1 MLLFLD
7 QQLAKSSVLRHYQ
20 WVGRVFHV
28 FNSPIFIPS
37 DLVFADHSP
46 LLVTHS
52 LDSLMVNWTQ
62 SHGGLVDD
70 VLFAG
75 GDPHGVKTVDNVPG
89 SPDRTLWLVALCFS
103 GTESYSLL
111 LWSRSG
117 MCIESLYV
125 FIRFLVYIIY
135 IHTYLMF
142 YSYIHKYMGPHI
154 YSHTRN
160 LPAIFSPSE
169 FLPDSPACRCFPKTW
184 WKQPGETPVRPGV
197 RRWWCFFGIPEVFF
211 SSFYHIYPMWIPA
224 KKYS

>member
-1 MLLFLD
+1 MVDASYRD
-7 QQLAKSSVLRHYQ
+7 QQLAKSSVLKHYQ

-28 FNSPIFIPS
+28 FNSLMSNAFHTIFIPS

-75 GDPHGVKTVDNVPG
+75 GDSQGVKTVDNVPG
-89 SPDRTLWLVALCFS
+89 SPDRTLWWVALCFS
-103 GTESYSLL
+103 WTESYSLL
-111 LWSRSG
+111 LRSRSR

-135 IHTYLMF
+135 TYLLIYVSFIHTQIHGTA
-142 YSYIHKYMGPHI
+142 YI
-154 YSHTRN
+154 
-160 LPAIFSPSE
+160 
-169 FLPDSPACRCFPKTW
+169 
-184 WKQPGETPVRPGV
+184 
-197 RRWWCFFGIPEVFF
+197 
-211 SSFYHIYPMWIPA
+211 
-224 KKYS
+224 